1 MRRLRS
7 EHIRLVKL
15 GREDDPANVARLV
28 RSAIAAPLDPVP
40 HLKARI
46 RRSLR
51 RRSAWRRRHLRVA
64 ILGSVVFLTGGL
76 VGAVAQPI
84 LHLWQQRK
92 TEPVANISPVP
103 PAPRTQHRRVPPQLA
118 RLVDEA
124 DEAPLLP
131 PEPSAPPPQA
141 DSASTRNEAL
151 PARAPIARAAPATEP
166 FPAGPS
172 ARSAVA
178 VAPTGGS
185 PLRTA
190 MLEPPPTQPEPR
202 LPPAAPSIPAVAS
215 AAQGAVTSSPSE
227 QALLSSAVRSLRSEH
242 RPGSALAV
250 LDEYVNQFPGG
261 SLLPEA
267 TRLRTEALLALG
279 QKRAALAELN
289 QASASG
295 AAGSEE
301 SHLVRGELRAAAGRW
316 REALQDFEV
325 VVHGR
330 LAYEAASGISTS
342 AKLRERFER
351 ALWDRASARS
361 HLGDDAGAR
370 ADLRECWR
378 RFPDGRF
385 AARVAQ
391 LLGEL
396 P

>member
-1 MRRLRS
+1 
-7 EHIRLVKL
+7 
-15 GREDDPANVARLV
+15 
-28 RSAIAAPLDPVP
+28 
-40 HLKARI
+40 
-46 RRSLR
+46 
-51 RRSAWRRRHLRVA
+51 
-64 ILGSVVFLTGGL
+64 
-76 VGAVAQPI
+76 
-84 LHLWQQRK
+84 
-92 TEPVANISPVP
+92 
-103 PAPRTQHRRVPPQLA
+103 
-118 RLVDEA
+118 
-124 DEAPLLP
+124 
-131 PEPSAPPPQA
+131 
-141 DSASTRNEAL
+141 
-151 PARAPIARAAPATEP
+151 
-166 FPAGPS
+166 
-172 ARSAVA
+172 
-178 VAPTGGS
+178 
-185 PLRTA
+185 
-190 MLEPPPTQPEPR
+190 
-202 LPPAAPSIPAVAS
+202 
-215 AAQGAVTSSPSE
+215 
-227 QALLSSAVRSLRSEH
+227 
-242 RPGSALAV
+242 LAV